1 MRITTEQHVLQEV
14 PPVENYPMRQWLVLI
29 TLLDAAGNEC
39 PAHVFDKV
47 TFSLHPT
54 FPNPNRV
61 IKLPPFAVS
70 EQGWGEFDI
79 PISVHLLGI
88 PGKAGD
94 RRFNHD
100 LNFLLPKYTN
110 DHVILIS
117 VLPTKNLALNKILL
131 ESGPLPF
138 DESGSLKDDAGSA
151 PGGALGK
158 RRLPDG
164 STAADTRAK
173 KAKGNASA
181 SRGSIDLEKLAAG
194 MTKLSEDDLI
204 VIVQMIT
211 DNRTSEMNIKN
222 DVENGEFTMDLFT
235 LPESLLRSLWD
246 YVKKHMEQ

>member
-1 MRITTEQHVLQEV
+1 MLPDV
-14 PPVENYPMRQWLVLI
+14 PPVENYPMRQWNI
-29 TLLDAAGNEC
+29 SISLLDASGNEV
-39 PAHVFDKV
+39 PATIFDKV
-47 TFSLHPT
+47 TYALHPT
-54 FPNPNRV
+54 FPNPTRV
-61 IKLPPFAVS
+61 LKLPPFSVS

-79 PISVHLLGI
+79 PITVHISGVS
-88 PGKAGD
+88 GKAGD

-110 DHVILIS
+110 DHVINIPVGPS
-117 VLPTKNLALNKILL
+117 KNVTLNKLLL

-138 DESGSLKDDAGSA
+138 DESGAPKDDGGSA
-151 PGGALGK
+151 SQSALPGK

-164 STAADTRAK
+164 QLAADARVK
-173 KAKGNASA
+173 KLKGSSNA

-246 YVKKHMEQ
+246 YVKKHMDA